1 MASGALG
8 WFEEKLYREVRQSFA
23 VSKILHRAQSEHQD
37 VVVFENPVYGRVL
50 ALDGVVQVTQKDE
63 YVYHEMMSHVP
74 ILAHGKAKDVLIVG
88 GGDGGILRE
97 TLRHR
102 SVKTATLVEID
113 RSVVDMCRK
122 WMPSVSAGAF
132 DDKRADIVIADGAAF
147 VAKTDKRF
155 DVIIV
160 DSTDPV
166 GPGEVLFAERFYKA
180 CKRCLKPGGILV
192 NQNGVPFL
200 QPGEIPMTVRRRRK
214 AFKVAS
220 FYMAA
225 VPSYYGGL
233 MALGWA
239 TDDAKASDV
248 PLPTLKKRFAAARL
262 KTHYYTPELHR
273 ASFAL
278 PAFVANLV
286 P

>member
-1 MASGALG
+1 MALG
-8 WFEEKLYREVRQSFA
+8 WFEEKLYRDVRQSFA

-74 ILAHGKAKDVLIVG
+74 ILAHGKAKDVLVVG

-97 TLRHR
+97 VLRHR
-102 SVKTATLVEID
+102 SVKSATLVEID

-132 DDKRADIVIADGAAF
+132 DDGRADIVIADGAAF

-160 DSTDPV
+160 DSTDPI

-180 CKRCLKPGGILV
+180 CKRCLKAGGILV

-200 QPGEIPMTVRRRRK
+200 QPGEIPMTARRRRK

-239 TDDAKASDV
+239 TDDAKAADV
-248 PLPTLKKRFAAARL
+248 PLATLEKRFAAAHL

-278 PAFVANLV
+278 PAFVADLV